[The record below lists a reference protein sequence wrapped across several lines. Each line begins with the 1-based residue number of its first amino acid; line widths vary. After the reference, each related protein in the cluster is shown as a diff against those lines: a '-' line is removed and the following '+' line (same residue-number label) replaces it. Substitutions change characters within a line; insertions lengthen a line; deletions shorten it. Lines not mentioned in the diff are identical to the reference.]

1 LNSVVEAQRVVWRA
15 GRDVRSRGDLIP
27 LVVLGGSALVLVGE
41 PCYLDIAKS
50 EFANWPLEHH
60 PRMRP
65 VNGVMIKMG
74 VRRNRDVDED
84 FRKIR
89 EKPLSPETD
98 RIVSPRIE

>member
-1 LNSVVEAQRVVWRA
+1 
-15 GRDVRSRGDLIP
+15 
-27 LVVLGGSALVLVGE
+27 
-41 PCYLDIAKS
+41 
-50 EFANWPLEHH
+50 
-60 PRMRP
+60 MRP